1 MNNKVCIVG
10 SGSCLRNSE
19 LGSKIDSFEHVIRF
33 GGSELHLERHKND
46 VGTKTTELIHNSNYR
61 ALLNFKQRL
70 IDHAQLYS
78 EIKNLCITH
87 KGLKPKRRLLV
98 ENVITEYK
106 KINNGTTRLLRTTNK
121 YINFLKKNNCTLL
134 KRKASYTSGLCLILH
149 SLQNFKKVYI
159 CGFDGLYVKMNNNQF
174 CHFYGGNAKFNR
186 YGHDINVE
194 ANYIKEFIQKT
205 NRVFEL
211 K

>member
-1 MNNKVCIVG
+1 MKPILMNNKVCIVG

-78 EIKNLCITH
+78 EIQNLCIILYLAT
-87 KGLKPKRRLLV
+87 
-98 ENVITEYK
+98 NYMFSI
-106 KINNGTTRLLRTTNK
+106 IN
-121 YINFLKKNNCTLL
+121 
-134 KRKASYTSGLCLILH
+134 A
-149 SLQNFKKVYI
+149 
-159 CGFDGLYVKMNNNQF
+159 
-174 CHFYGGNAKFNR
+174 FY
-186 YGHDINVE
+186 
-194 ANYIKEFIQKT
+194 
-205 NRVFEL
+205 
-211 K
+211 